1 MLLSMIYYIYNMCM
15 YIRKSS
21 STRNGKTYTT
31 AQIVEGYRNE
41 KGNNLQHIL
50 FNLGSVD
57 KLLDKDID
65 NLING
70 LLRIKGQET
79 PNVDD
84 AILSA
89 RSFGHVWA
97 MMMIWKEL
105 QISRTLRKAARKSKT
120 EFDLVSHIKI
130 MVMNRLDDPK
140 SKLGLLTWLE
150 EVYLPTI
157 DRESITYP
165 HLLRAMD
172 FLIEH
177 KQVIEQEIAN
187 RFLTI
192 FDSELS
198 LCFYDIT
205 SSYFEGDTEF
215 EGDIRKLGHSRD
227 HRSDRRQV
235 VIGVVMNNDGIPLA
249 HYTFEGNTSDRSTVI
264 DVVADIKKRFRVD
277 RVILVADKGMTSQMN
292 YGWLEKSGVQFI
304 LGESKRIRSD
314 VRKEIVAA
322 ETARLSRPEPEQ
334 ETAFIYETSGE
345 VTSAVSD
352 GKKTNVTSLSVRRI
366 YSYNPA
372 TARKQAFSRQK
383 SLDELSD
390 LSGKI
395 KGSKR
400 KPEEAYHLLRN
411 YAKRHGLS
419 RLATIPADPT
429 QEDVSLV
436 EPKLRLEE
444 QSDGW
449 FVISTNTKVV
459 DGFSAEE
466 VEKQYKRLQLVEHG
480 FRTLK
485 SSLDIRPMFHWT
497 ANRIKSHVFI
507 CFLALQMTV
516 FFELRLKPLKMTFE
530 KAIYKLRQMHVIDWK
545 SGHSKHKA
553 LTAATAEQLEI
564 FKNLEVPKPT
574 TKSFV
579 VSDF

>member
-1 MLLSMIYYIYNMCM
+1 M

-21 STRNGKTYTT
+21 SSRNGKTYTT
-31 AQIVEGYRNE
+31 VQIVEGYRNE
-41 KGNNLQHIL
+41 EGKTLQRIL
-50 FNLGSVD
+50 FNLGPVD
-57 KLLDKDID
+57 KLLDKNID
-65 NLING
+65 NLVDG

-79 PNVDD
+79 PKTNDT
-84 AILSA
+84 ITSA
-89 RSFGHVWA
+89 RSFGHIWA

-105 QISRTLRKAARKSKT
+105 KVSSILRKAARKSKT
-120 EFDLVSHIKI
+120 EFDLVSHIQT
-130 MVMNRLDDPK
+130 MVINRLDDPK

-150 EVYLPTI
+150 DVYLPTI
-157 DRESITYP
+157 DRESITYS

-177 KQVIEQEIAN
+177 KQLIEQKIAN

-192 FDSELS
+192 FDSELT

-205 SSYFEGDTEF
+205 SSYFEGDTVV
-215 EGDIRKLGHSRD
+215 EGDIRKRGYSRD

-264 DVVADIKKRFRVD
+264 DVVSDIKKRFHVD
-277 RVILVADKGMTSQMN
+277 SVILVADKGMTSQGN
-292 YGWLEKSGVQFI
+292 YGWLEKSSVPFI

-314 VRKEIVAA
+314 VREEVVSA
-322 ETARLSRPEPEQ
+322 ETARLSRLEADQ
-334 ETAFIYETSGE
+334 DTAFIYETSGE
-345 VTSAVSD
+345 VTASVKE
-352 GKKTNVTSLSVRRI
+352 GVKNKITSLPVRRI

-372 TARKQAFSRQK
+372 TAKKQALSRQR
-383 SLDELSD
+383 SLDGLTDLSD
-390 LSGKI
+390 KI

-400 KPEEAYHLLRN
+400 KPEEAYHLLRG

-419 RLATIPADPT
+419 RLTAIPTDPT
-429 QEDVSLV
+429 KEDISLV

-444 QSDGW
+444 QADGW
-449 FVISTNTKVV
+449 FVISTNTKVA

-466 VEKQYKRLQLVEHG
+466 VAKQYKRLQLVEHG

-497 ANRIKSHVFI
+497 PRRIESHVFI

-516 FFELRLKPLKMTFE
+516 FFELRLKPMKMTFE
-530 KAIYKLRQMHVIDWK
+530 KAVGKLRQMRVIDWK

-553 LTAATAEQLEI
+553 LTSATAEQLEI